1 MIESLRYM
9 KGDLYK
15 LRRSAFFWLHTLF
28 PICGTALVLLYAS
41 FADVSNISIIASFF
55 QIYAIAYP
63 FVISVVCTVVAEQ
76 EIKAGYCQNILV
88 LPSRPKVILSKF
100 FVMAACGLLSV
111 GFGTALFAGIF
122 PLTDTGLHISYMSY
136 LIPAL
141 VLWGSNLLLYA
152 LHLLGAFY
160 FGRNVCISAGA
171 VGSLLAALLQTGL
184 GTGLWFVLP
193 YGFGVRLTDYFL
205 MYSMDLVSAMSMEI
219 KCGLG
224 FCIGTTI
231 LAVCLMIGFFN
242 RYSGKS
248 TTD

>member
-1 MIESLRYM
+1 MIELLRYI
-9 KGDLYK
+9 KCDLYK

-41 FADVSNISIIASFF
+41 FADVSSISKIATFF
-55 QIYAIAYP
+55 QLYAIAYP

-88 LPSRPKVILSKF
+88 LPSRIKVILSKF

-122 PLTDTGLHISYMSY
+122 PLTDADLNISYISY

-160 FGRNVCISAGA
+160 FGRNACIGAGA

-205 MYSMDLVSAMSMEI
+205 MYSMELVSAMRAEI
-219 KCGLG
+219 KCGIG
-224 FCIGTTI
+224 CCIVTTSI
-231 LAVCLMIGFFN
+231 AICLLIGFIN

-248 TTD
+248 ATD

>member
-1 MIESLRYM
+1 MIELLRYM
-9 KGDLYK
+9 KCDLYK

-41 FADVSNISIIASFF
+41 FADVSSISIIATFF
-55 QIYAIAYP
+55 QLYAIAYP

-88 LPSRPKVILSKF
+88 LPGRTKVILSKF

-111 GFGTALFAGIF
+111 GLGTALFAGIAS
-122 PLTDTGLHISYMSY
+122 LTVADLNISYMSY
-136 LIPAL
+136 LLPAL

-152 LHLLGAFY
+152 LHILGAFY
-160 FGRNVCISAGA
+160 FGRNVCIGTGA

-205 MYSMDLVSAMSMEI
+205 MYSMELVSAMSAEI
-219 KCGLG
+219 KCA
-224 FCIGTTI
+224 IGCCVVTTSI
-231 LAVCLMIGFFN
+231 AICLMIGFIY

-248 TTD
+248 ATD